1 MARQLNMEER
11 ERIAPLWFA
20 RHSRAEIARAL
31 GRHPTTIGRELARNA
46 KPDGSYLTR
55 RAQNKCRRR
64 RCDRPLVRKMDCPVL
79 NEYVRAGL
87 AQHWSPDQI
96 AGRSRRDHPRD
107 RSRQICRQSIYA
119 WIRQDASREHW
130 ETFLR
135 RRGKRK
141 PKHDARGRIAGQ
153 VRIDGRPAVVERRK
167 RFGDWEG
174 DTMIGRR
181 HRGALLT
188 LVERKSGYLIAAKAK
203 DRQARRIRRKIE
215 ERMARLPA
223 ELRHT
228 MTFDNGKEFS
238 EHDLL
243 ANRSGLSIYFAHPY
257 CSWERGT
264 IENTNGLLRQ
274 FFPKGTDFRE
284 TGPTTLDYAVRLL
297 NQRPRR
303 RLAYRTPNELL
314 TQAGFTAI
322 EN

>member
-1 MARQLNMEER
+1 MATQLNMEER
-11 ERIAPLWFA
+11 ERIAHLWFA
-20 RHSRAEIARAL
+20 RHSRAEIGRAL

-46 KPDGSYLTR
+46 EPDGSYLAS
-55 RAQNKCRRR
+55 RAQSKCQHR
-64 RCDRPLVRKMDCPVL
+64 RCDRPLIRKMDSPEL

-87 AQHWSPDQI
+87 ARCWSPDQI
-96 AGRSRRDHPRD
+96 AGRSRRDHLRD
-107 RSRQICRQSIYA
+107 RSRQICRQTIYT
-119 WIRQDASREHW
+119 WIRRDASREHW
-130 ETFLR
+130 EGLLR

-141 PKHDARGRIAGQ
+141 PKDDGRGRITGQ
-153 VRIDGRPAVVERRK
+153 VRIDGRPAVVEKRR

-174 DTMIGRR
+174 DTMVGRR
-181 HRGALLT
+181 HRGAVLT

-215 ERMARLPA
+215 ERICRLPA

-243 ANRSGLSIYFAHPY
+243 ADRTGLSIYFAHPY

-274 FFPKGTDFRE
+274 FFPKGTDFQE
-284 TGPTTLDYAVRLL
+284 IGPTTLDYAVRLL
-297 NQRPRR
+297 NHRPRR
-303 RLAYRTPNELL
+303 RLDYRTPNELL
-314 TQAGFTAI
+314 TQAGFIAFEI
-322 EN
+322 